1 MILCRLR
8 RRAGLYISVL
18 LLLVGAS
25 LTARATQPVTRSEM
39 ESFVYVTL
47 AVGAG
52 ALIGAVWTLLS
63 YHLGRLERMFEKG
76 VERLEAA
83 QAVAHDAVRLHND
96 DPHAHG
102 PASEH
107 NHGPM
112 YAQMD
117 RIEQQGEATAEL
129 LNQLIRDHNRIQ
141 QEEGA
146 ICAALAE
153 IRKRD
158 PKDSPKPHRKGDSG
172 TDYTALRGK
181 DEP

>member
-8 RRAGLYISVL
+8 RRAGLYLSAIL
-18 LLLVGAS
+18 LLAGVS
-25 LTARATQPVTRSEM
+25 LTARATQPVTYSQM
-39 ESFVYVTL
+39 ESFVYVTI
-47 AVGAG
+47 AAAAG
-52 ALIGAVWTLLS
+52 LLLGAVWTLLS
-63 YHLGRLERMFEKG
+63 YHLGRLERLFKDSI
-76 VERLEAA
+76 ERLENAEGA
-83 QAVAHDAVRLHND
+83 TREALRLHNESE
-96 DPHAHG
+96 HAHTA
-102 PASEH
+102 ASEH

-112 YAQMD
+112 NAQMD
-117 RIEQQGEATAEL
+117 RIEQQGTKTAEL

-153 IRKRD
+153 FGKRD
-158 PKDSPKPHRKGDSG
+158 PKDSKPHRKGDSG

>member
-8 RRAGLYISVL
+8 RRAGLYLSVI
-18 LLLVGAS
+18 LLLVGVS

-39 ESFVYVTL
+39 ESFVFL
-47 AVGAG
+47 
-52 ALIGAVWTLLS
+52 LIGGAACVLFAAVWTLLA
-63 YHLGRLERMFEKG
+63 YHLGRLERMFQSWKEDM
-76 VERLEAA
+76 AS
-83 QAVAHDAVRLHND
+83 AVAMARESLRLHD
-96 DPHAHG
+96 EDEHAHG

-117 RIEQQGEATAEL
+117 RIEAQGTETAEL
-129 LNQLIRDHNRIQ
+129 LHQLIRDHNRIQ

-153 IRKRD
+153 FRKRD
-158 PKDSPKPHRKGDSG
+158 PKDSPRPHRKGDSG

-181 DEP
+181 GE